1 MSANDGLGLL
11 VFFAVVLGVFW
22 GILSEHKNRNEQPIL
37 PDRKTKRTKKRKIK
51 DDLLD
56 IEDSKF
62 DGAILF
68 GDHWFPSECFDDI
81 ENN

>member
-56 IEDSKF
+56 IEDSEF
-62 DGAILF
+62 DGAIPF